1 MEFSIAFFG
10 ILGKFSVCGGAPT
23 INAKNFSSLA
33 FLLGHKRSLC
43 PFLNH
48 LRGCDNVIDVRVIY
62 MARQDAQEECL
73 AAKRRRNKTNVH
85 LEINNESDRI
95 GKMY

>member
-1 MEFSIAFFG
+1 MSPIFY

-43 PFLNH
+43 PFYAQG
-48 LRGCDNVIDVRVIY
+48 RIRKFAAYTQYAPPRERVGTFTWSYRKVRILW
-62 MARQDAQEECL
+62 R
-73 AAKRRRNKTNVH
+73 
-85 LEINNESDRI
+85 
-95 GKMY
+95 

>member
-10 ILGKFSVCGGAPT
+10 ILGKFSVFGGAPT

-43 PFLNH
+43 PFL
-48 LRGCDNVIDVRVIY
+48 LYRKLLVSYRGGI
-62 MARQDAQEECL
+62 RQQKCPSKL
-73 AAKRRRNKTNVH
+73 
-85 LEINNESDRI
+85 DRHSKQMI
-95 GKMY
+95 WS